1 MELHPKARMVDI
13 QIIEVPY
20 QWRGLATSS
29 EIVSAENSSFIKLI
43 HKPTGILYRFEV
55 EADGL
60 GATEV
65 AEYRAKA
72 KLAFIHELHG
82 ETEL

>member
-1 MELHPKARMVDI
+1 MELHTEARMVDI
-13 QIIEVPY
+13 QIVEVPY
-20 QWRGLATSS
+20 QWKGLAPSG
-29 EIVSAENSSFIKLI
+29 EIGSAENLSFIKLI
-43 HKPTGILYRFEV
+43 HKPTGIQYRFEV

-60 GATEV
+60 GVAEV
-65 AEYRAKA
+65 AECRAKA